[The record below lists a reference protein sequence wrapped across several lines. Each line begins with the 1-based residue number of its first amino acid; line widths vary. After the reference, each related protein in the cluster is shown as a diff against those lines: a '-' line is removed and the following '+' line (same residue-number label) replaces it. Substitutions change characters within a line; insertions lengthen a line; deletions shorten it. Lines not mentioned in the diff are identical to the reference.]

1 MTGVFVTVLSES
13 KIQKPKFLD
22 RFLKKLNNVVGKGRL
37 SFSIISFEGLDNFVL
52 SL

>member
-1 MTGVFVTVLSES
+1 MKSINHEEA
-13 KIQKPKFLD
+13 D
-22 RFLKKLNNVVGKGRL
+22 RCGGKGRL